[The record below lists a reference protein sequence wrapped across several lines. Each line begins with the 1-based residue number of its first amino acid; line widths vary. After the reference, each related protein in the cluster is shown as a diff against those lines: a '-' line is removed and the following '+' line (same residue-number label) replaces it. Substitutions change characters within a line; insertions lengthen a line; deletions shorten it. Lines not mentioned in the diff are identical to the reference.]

1 MGGTRECICTH
12 SLQRISHDG
21 FSSQKQRY
29 HASTSM
35 HCIFLFVL
43 WEDTQGSTLNA
54 LDLAL
59 DFSCQKDVFAF
70 LFAQFLKSLE
80 EVW

>member
-1 MGGTRECICTH
+1 
-12 SLQRISHDG
+12 
-21 FSSQKQRY
+21 
-29 HASTSM
+29 
-35 HCIFLFVL
+35 VL

>member
-1 MGGTRECICTH
+1 MYLH
-12 SLQRISHDG
+12 VFAPKDL
-21 FSSQKQRY
+21 SQWLFFTETTLPRQ
-29 HASTSM
+29 HV